1 MQEKEREREREKERQ
16 REPRGEKD
24 NVSICAHAKYSRRVA
39 TLLKAFL
46 RN

>member
-1 MQEKEREREREKERQ
+1 MQEREREKER
-16 REPRGEKD
+16 ESRGEKD